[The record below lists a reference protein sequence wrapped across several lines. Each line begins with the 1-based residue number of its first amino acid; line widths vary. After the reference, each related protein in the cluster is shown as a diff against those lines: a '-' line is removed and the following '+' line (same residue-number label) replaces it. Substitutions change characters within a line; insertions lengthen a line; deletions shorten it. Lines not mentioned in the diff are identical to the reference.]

1 MDNNDDII
9 AFAYHLGN
17 YECADGFSARARVAR
32 EACRD
37 ARLSFAHRRFWYG
50 TYADAAL
57 FAAYGTPT
65 DSACYAEGLAE
76 VRRAFLNLSAP
87 CRYN

>member
-1 MDNNDDII
+1 MNNNDDII

-37 ARLSFAHRRFWYG
+37 ARLSFAQRRFWYG
-50 TYADAAL
+50 IYAEDSL
-57 FAAYGTPT
+57 FAAHGIPM
-65 DSACYAEGLAE
+65 SNACYTESLFLL
-76 VRRAFLNLSAP
+76 RRAFLDLSAP
-87 CRYN
+87 CRYR